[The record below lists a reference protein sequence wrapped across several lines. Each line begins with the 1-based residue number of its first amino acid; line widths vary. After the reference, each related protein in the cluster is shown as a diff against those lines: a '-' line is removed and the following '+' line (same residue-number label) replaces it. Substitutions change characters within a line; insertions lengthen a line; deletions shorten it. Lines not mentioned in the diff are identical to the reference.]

1 MQQRPSWDQIW
12 SNFSTLISERSY
24 DPRTKVGAV
33 VVTEDNT
40 QVLSVGYNGNHRGG
54 ANHVDSAEPGLSG
67 FIHAEVNALV
77 KMDYNNP
84 KKKVMYV
91 THSPCVAC
99 AKLIINANIHE
110 VKYLEEYRDSS
121 GVELLK
127 SFGVWATKLEPL
139 NFIKKEEE
147 DA

>member
-1 MQQRPSWDQIW
+1 MQRPSWDQIW
-12 SNFSTLISERSY
+12 SDFSKLISERSY

-54 ANHVDSAEPGLSG
+54 ANSVDSAEPGLSG
-67 FIHAEVNALV
+67 LIHAEINALV

-84 KKKVMYV
+84 KRKVMYV
-91 THSPCVAC
+91 THSPCLAC

-110 VKYLEEYRDSS
+110 VKYLEEYRDTS
-121 GVELLK
+121 GIELLK
-127 SFGVWATKLEPL
+127 NFGVWATKIESL
-139 NFIKKEEE
+139 NFIKKEE
-147 DA
+147 

>member
-1 MQQRPSWDQIW
+1 
-12 SNFSTLISERSY
+12 
-24 DPRTKVGAV
+24 VGAV

-84 KKKVMYV
+84 KRKVMYV

>member
-1 MQQRPSWDQIW
+1 MQRPSWDQIW
-12 SNFSTLISERSY
+12 SDFSKLISERSY

-54 ANHVDSAEPGLSG
+54 ANSVDSAEPGLSG
-67 FIHAEVNALV
+67 FIHVEVNALV

-99 AKLIINANIHE
+99 AKLIINANIYE
-110 VKYLEEYRDSS
+110 VKYLEAYRDTS
-121 GVELLK
+121 GIELLK
-127 SFGVWATKLEPL
+127 NFGVWATKLEPL
-139 NFIKKEEE
+139 NFIKIE
-147 DA
+147 DK

>member
-1 MQQRPSWDQIW
+1 MQRPSWDQIW
-12 SNFSTLISERSY
+12 SDFSKLISERSY

-33 VVTEDNT
+33 IVTEDNT

-54 ANHVDSAEPGLSG
+54 ANSVDSAEPGLSG

-91 THSPCVAC
+91 THSTCVAC
-99 AKLIINANIHE
+99 AKLIINANIYE
-110 VKYLEEYRDSS
+110 VKYLEAYRDTS
-121 GVELLK
+121 GIELLK
-127 SFGVWATKLEPL
+127 NFGVWATKMEPL
-139 NFIKKEEE
+139 NFIKIE
-147 DA
+147 DK

>member
-1 MQQRPSWDQIW
+1 MQRPSWDQIW
-12 SNFSTLISERSY
+12 SDFSKLISERSY

-54 ANHVDSAEPGLSG
+54 ANSVDSAEPGLSG
-67 FIHAEVNALV
+67 LIHAEVNALV

-84 KKKVMYV
+84 KRKVMYV
-91 THSPCVAC
+91 THSPCLAC

-110 VKYLEEYRDSS
+110 VKYLEEYRDTS
-121 GVELLK
+121 GIELLK
-127 SFGVWATKLEPL
+127 SFGVWATKIEPL
-139 NFIKKEEE
+139 NFIKKEE
-147 DA
+147 

>member
-84 KKKVMYV
+84 KRKVMYV

-139 NFIKKEEE
+139 NFIKKEEKN
-147 DA
+147 A

>member
-1 MQQRPSWDQIW
+1 MERPSWDQIW
-12 SNFSTLISERSY
+12 SNFSTLISERSC

-84 KKKVMYV
+84 KRKVMYV

>member
-1 MQQRPSWDQIW
+1 MERPSWDQIW
-12 SNFSTLISERSY
+12 SDFSKLISERSY

-54 ANHVDSAEPGLSG
+54 ANSVDSAEPGLSG
-67 FIHAEVNALV
+67 LIHAEINALV

-84 KKKVMYV
+84 KRKVMYV
-91 THSPCVAC
+91 THSPCLAC

-110 VKYLEEYRDSS
+110 VKYLEEYRDTS
-121 GVELLK
+121 GIELLK
-127 SFGVWATKLEPL
+127 NFGVWATKIEPL
-139 NFIKKEEE
+139 NFIKKEE
-147 DA
+147 

>member
-1 MQQRPSWDQIW
+1 MQRPPWDQIW
-12 SNFSTLISERSY
+12 SEFSKLISERSY

-54 ANHVDSAEPGLSG
+54 ANSVDSAEPGLSG

-84 KKKVMYV
+84 KKKAMYV

-110 VKYLEEYRDSS
+110 VKYLEEYRDTS
-121 GVELLK
+121 GIELLK
-127 SFGVWATKLEPL
+127 NFGVWATKLEPL
-139 NFIKKEEE
+139 NFIKKEE
-147 DA
+147 

>member
-54 ANHVDSAEPGLSG
+54 ANHVDSTEPGLSG

>member
-54 ANHVDSAEPGLSG
+54 ANHVDSTEPGLSG
-67 FIHAEVNALV
+67 LIHAEINALV

-84 KKKVMYV
+84 KRKVMYV

>member
-1 MQQRPSWDQIW
+1 MQRPSWDQIW
-12 SNFSTLISERSY
+12 SDFSKLISERSY

-54 ANHVDSAEPGLSG
+54 ANSVDSAEPGLSG

-110 VKYLEEYRDSS
+110 VKYLEEYRDTS
-121 GVELLK
+121 GIELLK
-127 SFGVWATKLEPL
+127 NFGVWATKLEPL
-139 NFIKKEEE
+139 NFIKKEE
-147 DA
+147 

>member
-1 MQQRPSWDQIW
+1 MERPSWDQIW
-12 SNFSTLISERSY
+12 SDFSKLISERSY

-54 ANHVDSAEPGLSG
+54 ANSVDSAEPGLSG
-67 FIHAEVNALV
+67 LIHAEINALV

-84 KKKVMYV
+84 KRKVMYV
-91 THSPCVAC
+91 THSPCLAC

-110 VKYLEEYRDSS
+110 VKYLEEYRDTS
-121 GVELLK
+121 GIELLK
-127 SFGVWATKLEPL
+127 NFGVWATKLEPL
-139 NFIKKEEE
+139 NFIKKEE
-147 DA
+147 

>member
-1 MQQRPSWDQIW
+1 MERPSWDQIW

-67 FIHAEVNALV
+67 FIHAEINALV

-84 KKKVMYV
+84 KRKVMYV

-99 AKLIINANIHE
+99 AKLIINADIHE

>member
-1 MQQRPSWDQIW
+1 MERPSWDQIW
-12 SNFSTLISERSY
+12 SDFSKLISERSY

-54 ANHVDSAEPGLSG
+54 ANSVDSAEPGLSG

-84 KKKVMYV
+84 KRKVMYI

-110 VKYLEEYRDSS
+110 VKYLEEYRDTS
-121 GVELLK
+121 GIELLK
-127 SFGVWATKLEPL
+127 SSRVWATNIRSL
-139 NFIKKEEE
+139 IKKEE
-147 DA
+147 

>member
-1 MQQRPSWDQIW
+1 MERPSWDQIW
-12 SNFSTLISERSY
+12 SNFSTLISERSC

-84 KKKVMYV
+84 KRKVMYV

-127 SFGVWATKLEPL
+127 NFGVWATKLEPL

>member
-1 MQQRPSWDQIW
+1 MERPSWDQIW

>member
-54 ANHVDSAEPGLSG
+54 ANHVDSTEPGLSG

-84 KKKVMYV
+84 KRKVMYV

-139 NFIKKEEE
+139 NFIKKEEK

>member
-139 NFIKKEEE
+139 NFIKKEEK

>member
-54 ANHVDSAEPGLSG
+54 ANHVDSTEPGLSG

-84 KKKVMYV
+84 KRKVMYV